1 MQDRNARTQLPEVI
15 MTVSTTACGC
25 RTNLLRAALTVILLA
40 LSLAQVSCRQL
51 SPEEERALDAYRR
64 SNIGSGP

>member
-1 MQDRNARTQLPEVI
+1 MA
-15 MTVSTTACGC
+15 VSTAPRRAPTDA
-25 RTNLLRAALTVILLA
+25 LRIALSFILLA
-40 LSLAQVSCRQL
+40 LCLSQASCRQL

>member
-1 MQDRNARTQLPEVI
+1 
-15 MTVSTTACGC
+15 MTVSTTPSDRR
-25 RTNLLRAALTVILLA
+25 RTTLLRAALTVILFA
-40 LSLAQVSCRQL
+40 VSLSQVSCRQL

>member
-1 MQDRNARTQLPEVI
+1 
-15 MTVSTTACGC
+15 MTVSTRPCG
-25 RTNLLRAALTVILLA
+25 RRANLLRAALTVILVA
-40 LSLAQVSCRQL
+40 LSLSQVGCRQL